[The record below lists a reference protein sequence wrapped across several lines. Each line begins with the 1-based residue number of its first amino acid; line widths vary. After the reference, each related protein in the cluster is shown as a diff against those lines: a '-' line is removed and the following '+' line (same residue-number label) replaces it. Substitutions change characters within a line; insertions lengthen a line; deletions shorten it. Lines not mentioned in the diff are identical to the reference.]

1 MSPRVSI
8 SIPTYKGAQFIGE
21 TIKSVLSQ
29 EFQDF
34 EILVFD
40 DASPDET
47 RDVVMSIKDDRI
59 SYFRNESNLGPE
71 GNWNLGLGRAK
82 GVYYKLLPHD
92 DLLSPGA
99 LTRQVTVLED
109 DKVQSIALVFGGRDV
124 IGPDSRKIMSRS
136 PFGDNPKLL
145 KSEVLINR
153 CIASGT
159 NIIGEPG
166 NGLNRTALL
175 KKVTHYDARYPY
187 TVDLNFWFRL
197 LKHGDAYYT
206 GAIDSAFR
214 VHPQSWSNDLARV
227 QSQDFANTVKSFS
240 KRNDF
245 DISKVSQNIGRIR
258 APINA
263 ILRKFVYLA
272 YFKS

>member
-8 SIPTYKGAQFIGE
+8 SIPTYKGANFIAE
-21 TIKSVLSQ
+21 TIESVLSQ
-29 EFQDF
+29 EYQDF

-47 RDVVMSIKDDRI
+47 RDIVLSIKDDRI
-59 SYFRNESNLGPE
+59 SYFRNDSNLGPE
-71 GNWNLGLGRAK
+71 GNWNLGLKKAK
-82 GVYYKLLPHD
+82 GLYYKLLPHD
-92 DLLSPGA
+92 DLLSRGA
-99 LTRQVTVLED
+99 LGRQVKVLED
-109 DKVQSIALVFGGRDV
+109 DEAESIALVFGGRDV

-136 PFGDNPKLL
+136 PFGDKSKLL
-145 KSEVLINR
+145 KSRTLINR

-206 GAIDSAFR
+206 GKIDSAFR
-214 VHPQSWSNDLARV
+214 LHPQSWSNHLARV
-227 QSQDFANTVKSFS
+227 QSQDFANTVKLFS
-240 KRNDF
+240 IDSDF
-245 DISKVSQNIGRIR
+245 KISKLSQNIGRMK
-258 APINA
+258 APLNA
-263 ILRKFVYLA
+263 VLRKLFYA
-272 YFKS
+272 TYFKS